1 MVELDSL
8 SKARKR
14 KCTEGLEEGAMP
26 QKLKGHLKHCFLE
39 LDLESWTP
47 NLDASA
53 WPETVYYLE
62 YRRADG
68 SLAERIIKAEPFASK
83 LPSPLSD
90 KILIYENFRL
100 RKCRFV
106 APAQDRG

>member
-68 SLAERIIKAEPFASK
+68 SLAERIIKAEPFANSGSADL
-83 LPSPLSD
+83 LPQL
-90 KILIYENFRL
+90 KIEAKVN
-100 RKCRFV
+100 
-106 APAQDRG
+106 